1 LAESEKRT
9 SIAYLKRLEE
19 EGATSVQEGV
29 EILAKLEVAEKAVE
43 EGRQRETLLMEEVER
58 LKVDRTVS
66 PEVASREAEVLELR
80 ERIGALEKE
89 VEEAQARMSRMSA
102 AVPSGYKR
110 ASTDMSDVD
119 RTDDSKRKM
128 RKTRVEALQGSGGTL
143 VLFAIKWAS
152 QADSIQE

>member
-1 LAESEKRT
+1 
-9 SIAYLKRLEE
+9 
-19 EGATSVQEGV
+19 
-29 EILAKLEVAEKAVE
+29 VE

-102 AVPSGYKR
+102 AVSSGYKR